1 MKPSFKHTLP
11 KNKTRQKSRMFG
23 VRAESLAALLLM
35 CKGYRILE
43 RNYLSGGGE
52 IDLIAQRGRVVA
64 FVEVKARPTQGAAL
78 ISIDDRKLQRIAKAA
93 RNWVNR
99 SYEPQNL
106 ILRFDAVL
114 IAPRKFPRHMQNIA
128 ELPYVY

>member
-1 MKPSFKHTLP
+1 MKTPH

-23 VRAESLAALLLM
+23 VRAETLATLLLM

-43 RNYLSGGGE
+43 RNYLHGGGE
-52 IDLIAQRGRVVA
+52 IDLIVQRGRVIA

-78 ISIDDRKLQRIAKAA
+78 IAIDNRKLKRIAKAA
-93 RNWVNR
+93 RSWINR
-99 SYEPQNL
+99 SREPQNL

-114 IAPRKFPRHMQNIA
+114 IAPRTFPRHMENIA
-128 ELPYVY
+128 VIPNVY